1 MKEKEIEE
9 NFEEGSLPLS
19 KKDSQ
24 EKIIKDENDT
34 SIVLHEKPK
43 DLTEQLIEKLV
54 LQEKPVQEKQEEE
67 KQEEGLLSENLISS
81 TILQQKQDLQQNQ
94 GEEGFKEVDLIEDK
108 TIIPHDEVK
117 LGGEIIDQKGGAED
131 SVDKIE

>member
-54 LQEKPVQEKQEEE
+54 LQEKPVQE